1 MLKKF
6 SIIGL
11 TLILGTTPILA
22 SVFPNTIWKPLDEYT
37 LSKSEN
43 NLENQI
49 AASEKVISIMTPEP
63 ESQERINILL
73 NHHLEL
79 ANAYNTIGN
88 YEKAYENFKLYIP
101 FGESQGHDVS
111 YAYAKLM
118 TLQPSLEVFQ
128 LNSNASAP
136 YFDAKFEPTQGV
148 IYGSYYDKDTYI
160 GVAYNNEDIR
170 SRYPSEESML
180 LVYLE
185 FGQDIKTPYIQ
196 NMLNL
201 AKEEDKLVFLAWN
214 TAGSTLDTANS
225 SQFPL
230 HQTPQEYI
238 ASTIDYLSSQGLD
251 ALIRFG
257 GEMNNGPSGRNVF
270 TGEVDSAG
278 FIESFQYVSNI
289 AKQHDNIGMV
299 WSPDDIGGLDTPF
312 EMFYPGDEYVDWVG
326 VSMYPKKYFR
336 DEIDTSNNKDINAL
350 KNILGIRA
358 QGFVDNANGLGST
371 EIHKSSTY
379 KSQSISETF
388 MYDTDDYDEIRL
400 KIKELSDDLYHRLS
414 NS

>member
-336 DEIDTSNNKDINAL
+336 DEIDTSNNKDINESIFIAGEHANPI
-350 KNILGIRA
+350 KKIEHIITFMKEHNIQKPI
-358 QGFVDNANGLGST
+358 
-371 EIHKSSTY
+371 I
-379 KSQSISETF
+379 ISETGDHHF
-388 MYDTDDYDEIRL
+388 VRNLGIETTDWAKLQMQKTYRIRA
-400 KIKELSDDLYHRLS
+400 
-414 NS
+414 